1 MSSKV
6 KNSTSMFYKRV
17 EQVYDSSDE
26 APHSIRRLFGHK
38 CQFVR
43 RPADSGQVME
53 IMVPILVEKGNRKLA
68 QAEKNSLK
76 YRTPSINQLKRKKQE
91 EQGGELGERGG
102 GEGKRE
108 DAGETGA
115 AVPPP
120 SVDTVATGR
129 TASSSSATAP

>member
-1 MSSKV
+1 
-6 KNSTSMFYKRV
+6 MFYKRV

-91 EQGGELGERGG
+91 EQRDHKILRAMQEEDLMTDSSM
-102 GEGKRE
+102 EGINYQDIKS
-108 DAGETGA
+108 DG
-115 AVPPP
+115 
-120 SVDTVATGR
+120 DD
-129 TASSSSATAP
+129 

>member
-1 MSSKV
+1 
-6 KNSTSMFYKRV
+6 MFYKRV

-91 EQGGELGERGG
+91 EQGDHKILRAMQEEDLMTDSSMEGVNYQDIKSDGDDQG
-102 GEGKRE
+102 GETQE
-108 DAGETGA
+108 DI
-115 AVPPP
+115 AVNERN
-120 SVDTVATGR
+120 TQ
-129 TASSSSATAP
+129 ATAA